1 MMKMKKEK
9 ENYIYINKTHFKVT
23 YNWEKC
29 YE

>member
-1 MMKMKKEK
+1 MKKEK

-29 YE
+29 YEWKL

>member
-1 MMKMKKEK
+1 MMKMKKKK